1 MSTACGHG
9 GTGAVFKGWFMQD
22 HDEMSLQADSA
33 DLAKQLKRLAVCR
46 FVPDAVVRGL
56 QLGLGLSLATK
67 GVKNVWFKVAE
78 VS

>member
-1 MSTACGHG
+1 MR
-9 GTGAVFKGWFMQD
+9 
-22 HDEMSLQADSA
+22 ADSA
-33 DLAKQLKRLAVCR
+33 DLTKHSKRLAVCR